1 MVNSMTSTI
10 AFIGGGQMA
19 EAIIGGLVVG
29 QVCRPDALYAT
40 DPLAARCDR
49 LKSQFGVR
57 VSSDNRQAVAWA
69 EVVMLAVKPQSLP
82 EVLKE
87 IGAHVNAKMVISIVA
102 GTTIDAIAQQTS
114 TKRIVRAMP
123 NTPAVIREG
132 MTALAFS
139 NGVSEE
145 DKLVARSIFEAVG
158 RVLPVEVRL
167 MDAVT

>member
-1 MVNSMTSTI
+1 MVSSITKTI

-29 QVCRPDALYAT
+29 QVCRHEALYAT

-69 EVVMLAVKPQSLP
+69 EAIILAVKPQILP

-87 IGAHVNAKMVISIVA
+87 VGAHLNGKIVISIVA
-102 GTTIDAIAQQTS
+102 GVTIHAIAEQATS

-123 NTPAVIREG
+123 N
-132 MTALAFS
+132 
-139 NGVSEE
+139 
-145 DKLVARSIFEAVG
+145 
-158 RVLPVEVRL
+158 
-167 MDAVT
+167 

>member
-1 MVNSMTSTI
+1 ASAQPYSGYGMVNSMTQTI

-19 EAIIGGLVVG
+19 EAIIGGLIVG
-29 QVCRPDALYAT
+29 QVCRPDALYAA

-69 EVVMLAVKPQSLP
+69 EVIMLAVKPQSLP

-87 IGAHVNAKMVISIVA
+87 IGAQLNGKMVISIVA
-102 GTTIDAIAQQTS
+102 GVTIHAIAEQAPS

-123 NTPAVIREG
+123 NTPALIREG

-139 NGVSEE
+139 NGVSDD
-145 DKLVARSIFEAVG
+145 DKLVAR
-158 RVLPVEVRL
+158 
-167 MDAVT
+167 